1 MRMKRLQALKTQS
14 RAYKEGYQV
23 DFKNYEV
30 IIGLEV
36 HSELS
41 TNTKAFCSCTTE
53 FGGDVNTHCCPV
65 CTGMPGTLPVLNKKV
80 VEYAIKTGLATN
92 CEITRYGKQDRKN
105 YFYPDL
111 PKAYQ
116 ISQFDLPLCVGGHV
130 DIETENGKKSIG
142 ITRIHIEEDA
152 GKLLHDVIP
161 GKSLVDYNR
170 CGVPLIEIVSE
181 PDLRSADEAKAY
193 LEELKSILECLEVS
207 DCKMQEGSLRC
218 DINVSV
224 RPIGQKEFNTRTEM
238 KNVSSFSAAYR
249 AIEYEAKRQIEELEK
264 GNVITQQTLRWSDED
279 GRNYALRSKE
289 DAHDYRY
296 FPEPDLVPIVVT
308 DEQIEEIKKTIP
320 ELPSAKR
327 ARFVKTYGITDY
339 EAGLIS
345 QSKTMSAFFEECA
358 KLVNTPKT
366 VANWLLGD
374 ISRLINEK
382 NLDFADVKITPQA
395 LSDFISLI
403 EKGTISNT
411 AGKKVI
417 EIMFETQKSPDV
429 IVKEEGLEQV
439 NDADALKKIVEEVLA
454 NNQKSVDDYKGGKT
468 NALGFL
474 VGQTMRLSKG
484 KANPQTLNAL
494 LKEYLDK

>member
-1 MRMKRLQALKTQS
+1 MD
-14 RAYKEGYQV
+14 YK
-23 DFKNYEV
+23 DYEV

-36 HSELS
+36 HAELS
-41 TNTKAFCSCTTE
+41 TKTKAFCGCTTE
-53 FGGDVNTHCCPV
+53 FGGDVNTHCCPI
-65 CTGMPGTLPVLNKKV
+65 CTGMPGTLPVLNRKV
-80 VEYAIKTGLATN
+80 VEYAIKAGLATN

-142 ITRIHIEEDA
+142 LTRIHIEEDA
-152 GKLLHDVIP
+152 GKLLHDVVP

-181 PDLRSADEAKAY
+181 PDMRSAEEAKAF

-224 RPIGQKEFNTRTEM
+224 RPFGQKEYNTRTEM

-249 AIEYEAKRQIEELEK
+249 AIQYEAKRQIEEMEEGRTVK
-264 GNVITQQTLRWSDED
+264 QQTLRWSDED
-279 GRNYALRSKE
+279 GENYALRSKE

-308 DEQIEEIKKTIP
+308 DDMIESIRALIP

-327 ARFVKTYGITDY
+327 ARFVNEYGITDY

-345 QSKTMSAFFEECA
+345 ASKSMSAYFEACA
-358 KLVNTPKT
+358 KLGAKPKT

-374 ISRLINEK
+374 IARLINEK
-382 NLDFADVKITPQA
+382 NIEFADMKIAPEA
-395 LSDFISLI
+395 LVAFIALI

-417 EIMFETQKSPDV
+417 EIMFETQKAPDV

-439 NDADALKKIVEEVLA
+439 NDEGALRKIVEEVLA
-454 NNQKSVDDYKGGKT
+454 NNQKSVDDYRGGKK
-468 NALGFL
+468 NAIGYL

-484 KANPQTLNAL
+484 KANPQTMNAL
-494 LKEYLDK
+494 LKEYLDAME

>member
-1 MRMKRLQALKTQS
+1 MD
-14 RAYKEGYQV
+14 YK
-23 DFKNYEV
+23 DYEV

-36 HSELS
+36 HAELS
-41 TNTKAFCSCTTE
+41 TKTKAFCGCTTE
-53 FGGDVNTHCCPV
+53 FGGDVNTHCCPI
-65 CTGMPGTLPVLNKKV
+65 CTGMPGTLPVLNRRV
-80 VEYAIKTGLATN
+80 VEYAIKAGLATN

-142 ITRIHIEEDA
+142 LTRIHIEEDA
-152 GKLLHDVIP
+152 GKLLHDVVP

-181 PDLRSADEAKAY
+181 PDLRSAEEAKAF

-224 RPIGQKEFNTRTEM
+224 RPFGQKEFNTRTEM

-249 AIEYEAKRQIEELEK
+249 AIQYEAKRQIEEMEDGRTIK
-264 GNVITQQTLRWSDED
+264 QQTLRWSDED
-279 GRNYALRSKE
+279 GENYALRSKE

-308 DEQIEEIKKTIP
+308 DEMIESIRALIP

-327 ARFVKTYGITDY
+327 ARFVKEYGVTEY

-345 QSKTMSAFFEECA
+345 ASKDMSAYFEACA
-358 KLVNTPKT
+358 KLGAKPKT

-374 ISRLINEK
+374 IARLINET
-382 NLDFADVKITPQA
+382 NIEFSELKISPEA
-395 LSDFISLI
+395 LAAFIALI

-417 EIMFETQKSPDV
+417 EIMFETEKAPDV

-439 NDADALKKIVEEVLA
+439 NDEGALRKIVEEVLA
-454 NNQKSVDDYKGGKT
+454 NNQKSVDDYRGGKT

-484 KANPQTLNAL
+484 KANPQTMNAL
-494 LKEYLDK
+494 LKEYLDAKE

>member
-1 MRMKRLQALKTQS
+1 MD
-14 RAYKEGYQV
+14 YK
-23 DFKNYEV
+23 DYEV

-36 HSELS
+36 HAELS
-41 TNTKAFCSCTTE
+41 TKTKAFCGCTTE
-53 FGGDVNTHCCPV
+53 FGGDVNTHCCPI
-65 CTGMPGTLPVLNKKV
+65 CTGMPGTLPVLNRKV
-80 VEYAIKTGLATN
+80 VEYAIKAGLATN

-142 ITRIHIEEDA
+142 LTRIHIEEDA
-152 GKLLHDVIP
+152 GKLLHDVVP

-181 PDLRSADEAKAY
+181 PDMRSAEEAKAF

-224 RPIGQKEFNTRTEM
+224 RPFGQKEYNTRTEM

-249 AIEYEAKRQIEELEK
+249 AIQYEAKRQIEEMEEGRTVK
-264 GNVITQQTLRWSDED
+264 QQTLRWSDED
-279 GRNYALRSKE
+279 GENYALRSKE

-308 DEQIEEIKKTIP
+308 DDMIESIRALIP

-327 ARFVKTYGITDY
+327 ARFVSEYGITDY

-345 QSKTMSAFFEECA
+345 ASKSMSAYFEACA
-358 KLVNTPKT
+358 ELGAKPKT

-374 ISRLINEK
+374 IARLINEK
-382 NLDFADVKITPQA
+382 NIEFADMKIAPEA
-395 LSDFISLI
+395 LVAFIALI

-417 EIMFETQKSPDV
+417 EIMFETQKAPDV

-439 NDADALKKIVEEVLA
+439 NDEGALRKIVEEVLA
-454 NNQKSVDDYKGGKT
+454 NNQKSVDDYRGGKK
-468 NALGFL
+468 NAIGYL

-484 KANPQTLNAL
+484 KANPQTMNAL
-494 LKEYLDK
+494 LKEYLDAME

>member
-1 MRMKRLQALKTQS
+1 MD
-14 RAYKEGYQV
+14 YK
-23 DFKNYEV
+23 DYEV

-36 HSELS
+36 HAELS
-41 TNTKAFCSCTTE
+41 TKTKAFCGCTTE
-53 FGGDVNTHCCPV
+53 FGGDVNTHCCPI
-65 CTGMPGTLPVLNKKV
+65 CTGMPGTLPVLNRKV
-80 VEYAIKTGLATN
+80 VEYAIKAGLATN

-142 ITRIHIEEDA
+142 LTRIHIEEDA
-152 GKLLHDVIP
+152 GKLLHDVVP

-181 PDLRSADEAKAY
+181 PDMRSAEEAKAF

-224 RPIGQKEFNTRTEM
+224 RPFGQKEYNTRTEM

-249 AIEYEAKRQIEELEK
+249 AIQYEAKRQIEEMEEGRTVK
-264 GNVITQQTLRWSDED
+264 QQTLRWSDED
-279 GRNYALRSKE
+279 GENYALRSKE

-308 DEQIEEIKKTIP
+308 DDMIESIRALIP

-327 ARFVKTYGITDY
+327 ARFVSEYGITDY

-345 QSKTMSAFFEECA
+345 ASKSMSAYFEACA
-358 KLVNTPKT
+358 KLGAKPKT

-374 ISRLINEK
+374 IARLINEK
-382 NLDFADVKITPQA
+382 NIEFADMKITPEA
-395 LSDFISLI
+395 LAAFIALI

-417 EIMFETQKSPDV
+417 EIMFETQKAPDV

-439 NDADALKKIVEEVLA
+439 NDEGALRKIVEEVLA
-454 NNQKSVDDYKGGKT
+454 NNQKSVDDYRGGKK
-468 NALGFL
+468 NAIGYL

-484 KANPQTLNAL
+484 KANPQTMNAL
-494 LKEYLDK
+494 LKEYLDAME